1 MMSAVLPSPAERLA
15 QTREHL
21 RRALHDDSSP
31 PRRAA
36 NDPVTGDPQAQSWL
50 ERLRSI
56 PGAAI
61 AVDAVGLWWTR
72 HPMRV
77 PVALALTTASNAARP
92 LAQRHPLAL
101 VGGALVLGAL
111 LAWSRPWRWAL
122 KPALFAGLL
131 PQLLL
136 SALKAAPPQK
146 DRPKVP

>member
-1 MMSAVLPSPAERLA
+1 MSAVLPSPAERLA

-21 RRALHDDSSP
+21 RRALHDDSAA
-31 PRRAA
+31 PRGAA
-36 NDPVTGDPQAQSWL
+36 NDPVTGEPQAQSWL

-77 PVALALTTASNAARP
+77 PMALALTTATSAARP

-101 VGGALVLGAL
+101 VAGALVLGAL
-111 LAWSRPWRWAL
+111 FAWSRPWRWAL

-146 DRPKVP
+146 DRPNVP